1 MSLKMLCDL
10 CKKRK
15 ATTTITR
22 FNLAEGKKEVL
33 HLCDICRRKLEAQE
47 KWGFDFDFS
56 PFSQLFS
63 FGKDEDFDFPF
74 EEFLFPKTQRIDFES
89 LISSQTK
96 EFLQKAAE
104 IAQRFGRDEVDTEHL
119 LLAILEDSLV
129 KEIIKAAGADPK
141 DIEGYIEYN
150 ALKGKP
156 KKVSRIEISP
166 RLKSVL
172 ENSFSL
178 ASSFGQDYIGPEH
191 LLLALAEEEDSFAK
205 EALEKFGITS
215 QKLRRVLPRVIKT
228 AKEERRARFSPTPN
242 LDKYSIDLTK
252 AALEGKLDPVIGRND
267 EIETVIEILLRR
279 TKNNPVLVG
288 EPGVGKT
295 AIVEGLAQKI
305 AKKEVPDLLKNKRLV
320 QLNLN
325 ALIAGTKYRGEFE
338 ERIKKVLEEI
348 VKNKDEL
355 IIFIDEIHTIVGAG
369 GAEGAVDFSNVI
381 KPHLARGEIHLIGA
395 TTLGEYR
402 KYIEKDPAL
411 ERRFQP
417 VLIEEPTVEQTIQ
430 ILFGLKDKYEA
441 HHKVKISP
449 GAIVAAAELSSK
461 YLTSR
466 HLPDKAIDLLD
477 QAASRVALLAS
488 SLPKEIE
495 EKEKRLKKLERDLN
509 YAKTHKQK
517 EKVSELKKEIEK
529 VKSELEQLKAKWK
542 KEKISTSPEVLPEHI
557 AFIVSK
563 LTGIPVGELTVE
575 EKERFLK
582 LKEKLKERIVSQEE
596 AIEAVSNAVL
606 VARAGLREKNRP
618 IATFLFLGPTG
629 VGKTEMAK
637 SLAWAIFGDES
648 ALVRID
654 MSEYMEKHSVARLIG
669 APPGYVGYEEGGQLT
684 EAVRTRPYSIVLLDE
699 IEKAHPEVFN
709 LLLQVFDEG
718 RLTDSKGKVVD
729 FTNTIIIATSNIG
742 SDIILT
748 ALREGRPMEEIKE
761 DIQRLLYRHFR
772 PEFLNRIDEIIIFH
786 PLKLEDIEKIVA
798 LQLERVKSLALAQGV
813 KLDFD
818 QEVIKYLA
826 KKGYVP
832 EFGAREIK
840 RLIYQEIEVPLS
852 KKLLKEGLPKDKKIK
867 VSLKDNQIVFE

>member
-1 MSLKMLCDL
+1 MLCDI

-22 FNLAEGKKEVL
+22 FNLAEGKKETL
-33 HLCDICRRKLEAQE
+33 HICDFCKRKLEGKE
-47 KWGFDFDFS
+47 SKSDFGFDFS
-56 PFSQLFS
+56 PFKQF
-63 FGKDEDFDFPF
+63 FNYEP
-74 EEFLFPKTQRIDFES
+74 EEFGSIFDEFFSPKVDRIDFES

-96 EFLQKAAE
+96 EFLQRAAE
-104 IAQRFGRDEVDTEHL
+104 IALNFGRDEVDTEHL

-129 KEIIKAAGADPK
+129 KEIIKGSGADPK

-150 ALKGKP
+150 ALKGEA
-156 KKVSRIEISP
+156 KKEKEISEIEISP

-172 ENSFSL
+172 ENSFYI
-178 ASSFGQDYIGPEH
+178 ASEFGQDYIGPEH
-191 LLLALAEEEDSFAK
+191 LLLALSQEKDSFAK
-205 EALEKFGITS
+205 DALEKFGITS
-215 QKLRRVLPRVIKT
+215 QKLRKVLPKVVKT
-228 AKEERRARFSPTPN
+228 AKEEKKARYSSTPN
-242 LDKYSIDLTK
+242 LDKYSIDLTE
-252 AALEGKLDPVIGRND
+252 AAREGKLDPVIGRND
-267 EIETVIEILLRR
+267 EIETVIEVLLRR

-305 AKKEVPDLLKNKRLV
+305 IKEEVPDILKNKGLI

-338 ERIKKVLEEI
+338 ERLKKVIDEI
-348 VKNKDEL
+348 VKNKDN
-355 IIFIDEIHTIVGAG
+355 IIVFIDEIHTIVGAG
-369 GAEGAVDFSNVI
+369 AAEGAVNFSNAI
-381 KPHLARGEIHLIGA
+381 KPYLARGEIHLIGA

-417 VLIEEPTVEQTIQ
+417 VLVEEPTVEQTIQ

-449 GAIVAAAELSSK
+449 KAIIAAAELSSK

-477 QAASRVALLAS
+477 QAASRVALLAF

-495 EKEKRLKKLERDLN
+495 DKEGKLKKLERDLN

-517 EKVSELKKEIEK
+517 EKVKEIKAEIEAIKKE
-529 VKSELEQLKAKWK
+529 LEGIKAKWK

-563 LTGIPVGELTVE
+563 LTGIPVGELTLE

-582 LKEKLKERIVSQEE
+582 LKEKLKQRIISQDE
-596 AIEAVSNAVL
+596 AIEAISNAML
-606 VARAGLREKNRP
+606 VARAGLKEKNRP

-629 VGKTEMAK
+629 VGKTELAK
-637 SLAWAIFGDES
+637 SLSWAIFGDET

-654 MSEYMEKHSVARLIG
+654 MSEYMEKHSIARLIG

-684 EAVRTRPYSIVLLDE
+684 DAVRTRPYSIVLLDE

-718 RLTDSKGKVVD
+718 RLTDSKGKIVD
-729 FTNTIIIATSNIG
+729 FTNTVIIATSNIG

-748 ALREGRPMEEIKE
+748 ALREKRPIEEIKN
-761 DIQRLLYRHFR
+761 DINRLLYRHFR

-786 PLKLEDIEKIVA
+786 PLKLEDIEKIVQ
-798 LQLERVKSLALAQGV
+798 LQLERVKSLARSQGV
-813 KLDFD
+813 DFEVD
-818 QEVIKYLA
+818 KEVIKFLA
-826 KKGYVP
+826 KKGYLP

-840 RLIYQEIEVPLS
+840 RVIYQEIEIPLS
-852 KKLLKEGLPKDKKIK
+852 RKLLKEGISKNKKIK
-867 VSLKDNQIVFE
+867 VSLKENKIIFK

>member
-1 MSLKMLCDL
+1 MLCDI

-22 FNLAEGKKEVL
+22 FNLAEGRKETL
-33 HLCDICRRKLEAQE
+33 HLCDICKKKFESRRNFSE
-47 KWGFDFDFS
+47 GFGFDFS
-56 PFSQLFS
+56 PFRQFFS
-63 FGKDEDFDFPF
+63 AEPEEFGSLF
-74 EEFLFPKTQRIDFES
+74 EEFFSPKVDRIDFES

-104 IAQRFGRDEVDTEHL
+104 IALNFGRDEVDTEHL
-119 LLAILEDSLV
+119 LLAILDDSLV
-129 KEIIKAAGADPK
+129 KEIIKNAGADPK

-150 ALKGKP
+150 ALKGEP
-156 KKVSRIEISP
+156 KKEKISEIEISP

-172 ENSFSL
+172 ENSFYI
-178 ASSFGQDYIGPEH
+178 ASEFGQDYIGPEH
-191 LLLALAEEEDSFAK
+191 LLLALSQEKDSFAK
-205 EALEKFGITS
+205 ETLEKFGIS
-215 QKLRRVLPRVIKT
+215 EEKLRKVLPKVIKT
-228 AKEERRARFSPTPN
+228 AKEERKARYSPTPN
-242 LDKYSIDLTK
+242 LDKYSVDLTES
-252 AALEGKLDPVIGRND
+252 AREGKLDPVIGRND
-267 EIETVIEILLRR
+267 EIEMVIEVLLRR

-305 AKKEVPDLLKNKRLV
+305 AKEEVPDILKNKRLI

-338 ERIKKVLEEI
+338 ERLKKVIDEI
-348 VKNKDEL
+348 VKNKDNL
-355 IIFIDEIHTIVGAG
+355 IVFIDEIHTIVGAG
-369 GAEGAVDFSNVI
+369 AAEGAVDFSNAI
-381 KPHLARGEIHLIGA
+381 KPYLARGEIHLIGA

-417 VLIEEPTVEQTIQ
+417 VLVEEPTVEQTIQ

-449 GAIVAAAELSSK
+449 KAIVAATELSSK

-477 QAASRVALLAS
+477 QAASRVALLAF

-495 EKEKRLKKLERDLN
+495 DKEEKLKKLERDLN

-517 EKVSELKKEIEK
+517 EKIKELKAKIEEIK
-529 VKSELEQLKAKWK
+529 KELEEIKSKWK

-563 LTGIPVGELTVE
+563 LTGIPVGELTLE

-582 LKEKLKERIVSQEE
+582 LKEKLKERIVSQDE
-596 AIEAVSNAVL
+596 AIEAVSNAML
-606 VARAGLREKNRP
+606 VARAGLKEKNRP

-629 VGKTEMAK
+629 VGKTELAK
-637 SLAWAIFGDES
+637 SLAWAIFGDET

-654 MSEYMEKHSVARLIG
+654 MSEYMEKHSIARLIG

-684 EAVRTRPYSIVLLDE
+684 DAIRTRPYSIVLLDE

-718 RLTDSKGKVVD
+718 RLTDSKGKTVD

-748 ALREGRPMEEIKE
+748 ALREKRPIDEIKS
-761 DIQRLLYRHFR
+761 DIHHLLYRHFR

-786 PLKLEDIEKIVA
+786 PLKLEDIEKIVE
-798 LQLERVKSLALAQGV
+798 LQLERVKSLAKGQGIALEIE
-813 KLDFD
+813 K
-818 QEVIKYLA
+818 EAIKYLA
-826 KKGYVP
+826 KKGYLP

-840 RLIYQEIEVPLS
+840 RIIYQEIEIPLS
-852 KKLLKEGLPKDKKIK
+852 KKLLKEGISKNKKIK
-867 VSLKDNQIVFE
+867 VSLKENKIIFE